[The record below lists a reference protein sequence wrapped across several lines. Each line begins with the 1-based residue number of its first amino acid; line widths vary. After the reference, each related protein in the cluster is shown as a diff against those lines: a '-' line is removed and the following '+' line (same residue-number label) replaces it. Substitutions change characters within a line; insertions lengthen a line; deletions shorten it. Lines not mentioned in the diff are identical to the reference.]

1 MSTFS
6 LFALSLI
13 SLTQPFSSQP
23 PPGFQFVQQG
33 PYYQQQAQPPP
44 GYTLVPN
51 GWAGPP
57 NQQGAPQGNPPAYG
71 GQIHMTPQE
80 NAQMQMMQMMQM
92 MQPQMQ
98 MMQPQMQMQMMQ
110 PQISPQENATQPSMV
125 PQDSAQGASVIDPT
139 LLAMGSDLLT
149 LSQPSTPIANRA
161 SDDLDEPANNNAD
174 VGDNSSDSDPETD
187 KSPPSSPAKSPNSRR
202 TPSTPTPKPKKRA
215 TTQALV
221 TKALKKRAVRVSA
234 TNATHGFV
242 LGALKGRN
250 AYQIFRRKA
259 LPKTQVAN
267 PSRHFRIT
275 FPTIVDRLERLVAET
290 GAYIAIGGTSR
301 GVDSGVVTFVSNSF
315 RSEAAADATR
325 LVNDFIKSAGAIKRA
340 RGTEALSLTK
350 DLMQTEAD
358 KLELAR
364 ASEAALVRA
373 ASAEKTVDL
382 QAQIIARLQAKIAGT
397 SQDTDISVNP

>member
-1 MSTFS
+1 MSASTVPVRASSRRKAPGAATVKIPKAVCATCPGGPSTAQCMHTAGGKKFLATVSRRSSSIDALPIVPATAGCEQAPQSQKKTLQSSPSRHPAGSWYRARSDPGMSTFS

-80 NAQMQMMQMMQM
+80 NAQMQMMQ
-92 MQPQMQ
+92 PQMQ
-98 MMQPQMQMQMMQ
+98 MMQLQMQMQMMQ

-125 PQDSAQGASVIDPT
+125 PQDSAQGAS
-139 LLAMGSDLLT
+139 
-149 LSQPSTPIANRA
+149 PSTPIANRA

-259 LPKTQVAN
+259 LPKTQSRTRPATSGSLSP
-267 PSRHFRIT
+267 PSSIN
-275 FPTIVDRLERLVAET
+275 
-290 GAYIAIGGTSR
+290 
-301 GVDSGVVTFVSNSF
+301 SNGW
-315 RSEAAADATR
+315 
-325 LVNDFIKSAGAIKRA
+325 LLK
-340 RGTEALSLTK
+340 
-350 DLMQTEAD
+350 
-358 KLELAR
+358 LAR
-364 ASEAALVRA
+364 ILPLAALV
-373 ASAEKTVDL
+373 V
-382 QAQIIARLQAKIAGT
+382 
-397 SQDTDISVNP
+397 V

>member
-1 MSTFS
+1 MSASTVPVRASSRRKAPGAATVKIPKAVCATCPGGPSTAQCMHTAGGKKFLATVSRRSSSIDALPIVPATAGCEQAPQSQKKTLQSSPSRHPAGSWYRARSDPGMSTFS

-92 MQPQMQ
+92 MQL
-98 MMQPQMQMQMMQ
+98 
-110 PQISPQENATQPSMV
+110 QISPQENATAL
-125 PQDSAQGASVIDPT
+125 DAS
-139 LLAMGSDLLT
+139 
-149 LSQPSTPIANRA
+149 QQQRRRR
-161 SDDLDEPANNNAD
+161 
-174 VGDNSSDSDPETD
+174 DNSSDSDPETD

-250 AYQIFRRKA
+250 AYRENLQKEGAAKNASRETRPA
-259 LPKTQVAN
+259 TSGSLSP
-267 PSRHFRIT
+267 PSSI
-275 FPTIVDRLERLVAET
+275 
-290 GAYIAIGGTSR
+290 
-301 GVDSGVVTFVSNSF
+301 DSNGW
-315 RSEAAADATR
+315 
-325 LVNDFIKSAGAIKRA
+325 LLK
-340 RGTEALSLTK
+340 
-350 DLMQTEAD
+350 
-358 KLELAR
+358 LAR
-364 ASEAALVRA
+364 ILPLAALV
-373 ASAEKTVDL
+373 V
-382 QAQIIARLQAKIAGT
+382 
-397 SQDTDISVNP
+397 V